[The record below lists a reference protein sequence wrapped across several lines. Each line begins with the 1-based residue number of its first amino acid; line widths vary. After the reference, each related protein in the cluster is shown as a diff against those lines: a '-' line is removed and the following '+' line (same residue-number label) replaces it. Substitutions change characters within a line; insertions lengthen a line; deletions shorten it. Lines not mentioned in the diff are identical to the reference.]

1 MKITKRTLMGWG
13 AIALAVT
20 LLILAAPK
28 AAHAIV
34 ATLVQVANTSANP
47 AITQDVSRLPSQN
60 VQLVCTQILIDCQ
73 QILLNGSL
81 VGSYS
86 VPAGSSLVITTV
98 QINISSTGTNAVE
111 LRVTGGIRGTWVFN
125 STGTF
130 EFQYPAGIVFSSGQ
144 TPIVGGLG
152 QGANDQ
158 AFLIGYLV
166 SN

>member
-13 AIALAVT
+13 AMALAAT

-47 AITQDVSRLPSQN
+47 AITQDVSRLPSQS
-60 VQLVCTQILIDCQ
+60 VQLVCTQTFIDCQ

-86 VPAGSSLVITTV
+86 VPVGNTLVITTV
-98 QINISSTGTNAVE
+98 QINMNSTGTNTVN
-111 LRVTGGIRGTWVFN
+111 LRVTGGNRDSWVLN

-130 EFQYPAGIVFSSGQ
+130 EFQYPSGIVFSSGQ

-152 QGANDQ
+152 SNDQ
-158 AFLIGYLV
+158 TYLIGYLI
-166 SN
+166 

>member
-1 MKITKRTLMGWG
+1 MKVTKRTLMGWG
-13 AIALAVT
+13 AIALAVS

-34 ATLVQVANTSANP
+34 VTLVQVANTSANP
-47 AITQDVSRLPSQN
+47 AITQDVSRLPSQS
-60 VQLVCTQILIDCQ
+60 VQLMCTATFIDCQ

-81 VGSYS
+81 ASNYS
-86 VPAGSSLVITTV
+86 VPTGSSLVITTV
-98 QINISSTGTNAVE
+98 QINISSTGTNTVE
-111 LRVTGGIRGTWVFN
+111 LRVTGGIRGTWVLN

-130 EFQYPAGIVFSSGQ
+130 EFQYPSGIVFFSGA

-152 QGANDQ
+152 GNDQ
-158 AFLIGYLV
+158 TFLIGYLV